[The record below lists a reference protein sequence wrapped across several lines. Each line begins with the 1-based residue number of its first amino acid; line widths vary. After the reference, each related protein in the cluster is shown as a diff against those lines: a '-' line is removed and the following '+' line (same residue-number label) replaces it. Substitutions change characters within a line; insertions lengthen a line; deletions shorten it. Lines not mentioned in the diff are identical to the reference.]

1 MELNYLIDTNVV
13 IDFFKGKLPPNAMS
27 FLSELVNSKVNI
39 SVISK
44 IELLGFPNSSKNEL
58 TLLTEFCDEAKI
70 FSLDDSVIKETIRL
84 RQKHKIRLP
93 DSIIAATALTHE
105 FSLITHNIN
114 DFKNIPNLTVLDSHK
129 L

>member
-13 IDFFKGKLPPNAMS
+13 IDFFKGKLPSNAMS

-58 TLLTEFCDEAKI
+58 ILFYA
-70 FSLDDSVIKETIRL
+70 F
-84 RQKHKIRLP
+84 
-93 DSIIAATALTHE
+93 ALIE
-105 FSLITHNIN
+105 
-114 DFKNIPNLTVLDSHK
+114 
-129 L
+129 